1 MSGVPSASAPPGL
14 LTQVQEE
21 IISPGG
27 VRFHNCEDDAQ
38 GTPRSE
44 TGTTASTDRC
54 CEASRRASGRRPA
67 LRSALCWG
75 RRLVVAVVL
84 IWGTLVVG
92 GAFEARSR
100 LPELKPW
107 HRLVPKAELKAADL
121 GETATLAD
129 YLKRE
134 EETFTEVKREIA
146 SRLAPEDRV
155 DLNRYFDGGPLDP
168 GNAPKNWNRT
178 FEMVP
183 EKVTGGVLLVHGLTD
198 SPYSVRALAEIYR
211 ENGFYALGL
220 RMPGHG
226 TVPGALTEASWE
238 DWLAA
243 VRLGA
248 RHVRSRIGEKAP
260 LHLVGYSNGGALVLS
275 HALEALDDP
284 RLAKVDRLVLV
295 SPMLGVTPFAVLAR
309 TIGRLGALPYFE
321 KAKWTDVLPE
331 YNPYKYNSFPTNAGW
346 QTWKLTS
353 RLKAQLERLA
363 ENGRAGELPRILA
376 FQSLVD
382 ATVSTPA
389 IVDRLFSRLTRDGND
404 LVLFDVSRTP
414 NLRPFLKPDSEALL
428 SRILRD
434 RKRAYVLT
442 VVTNASEG
450 TREVAAKSYAPGAP
464 VPRVTP
470 LGLSWPADV
479 YSLSHIAL
487 PFRPDDPL
495 YGIDPAAGKTAGIH
509 LGLLAPRGEKSTLV
523 VPEDVLMR
531 ITSNPFFSYV
541 ESRVRE
547 TIPPAN

>member
-1 MSGVPSASAPPGL
+1 M
-14 LTQVQEE
+14 
-21 IISPGG
+21 
-27 VRFHNCEDDAQ
+27 
-38 GTPRSE
+38 TPLFR
-44 TGTTASTDRC
+44 
-54 CEASRRASGRRPA
+54 
-67 LRSALCWG
+67 WG

-84 IWGTLVVG
+84 VWGTLVVG

-107 HRLVPKAELKAADL
+107 HRLVPKTEWKAADL
-121 GETATLAD
+121 GASTTLAD

-134 EETFTEVKREIA
+134 DETFAEVKREIG
-146 SRLAPEDRV
+146 SRVAPEDRV
-155 DLNRYFDGGPLDP
+155 VSNRYFDGSPLDP

-178 FEMVP
+178 FEMDPGTVN
-183 EKVTGGVLLVHGLTD
+183 GGVLLVHGLTD
-198 SPYSVRALAEIYR
+198 SPYSVRALAEVYR
-211 ENGFYALGL
+211 ESGFYALGL

-238 DWLAA
+238 DWRAA

-248 RHVRSRIGEKAP
+248 RHVRSRIGGKAP

-275 HALEALDDP
+275 YALEALDDATLP
-284 RLAKVDRLVLV
+284 KADRLVLV
-295 SPMLGVTPFAVLAR
+295 SPMIGVTPFAALSR
-309 TIGRLGALPYFE
+309 TVGRLGVLPYFE

-346 QTWKLTS
+346 QTWELTS
-353 RLKAQLERLA
+353 RLKAQLERLS
-363 ENGRAGELPRILA
+363 EKGRAGEIPEVLV

-389 IVDRLFSRLTRDGND
+389 IVDRLFSKLTRGGND
-404 LVLFDVSRTP
+404 LVLFDANRAS
-414 NLRPFLKPDSEALL
+414 NLRPFLRPDSEAFL
-428 SRILRD
+428 SRIVGDKGRT
-434 RKRAYVLT
+434 YVLT

-450 TREVAAKSYAPGAP
+450 AREVAAKSYAPGAAGP
-464 VPRVTP
+464 HVTP

-495 YGIDPAAGKTAGIH
+495 YGIAPAAGETAGIH

-531 ITSNPFFSYV
+531 ISSNPFFPYI
-541 ESRVRE
+541 ETRVRE
-547 TIPPAN
+547 FIRPTG